1 MNRSNGAPSEQR
13 KLGPVGW
20 VSLCIL
26 LVGSASL
33 LYYIS
38 GADFSASDP
47 VTDGGTVHTA
57 QSSPANPSA
66 GSPEPSSPSPTSSTS
81 ARANYTSV
89 EQTSP
94 STDENAGSNRS
105 GSSSSSGS
113 ESTESTSSRADQS
126 FPDNYTRAKRLVNI
140 FHGESAGRTPT
151 FEVSDVW
158 TIEWEARGSM
168 FQAFVFDES
177 GDLHKIAVNR
187 SGMGQGGQS
196 GEVELETPGTYR
208 LKVNALSTWR
218 VRIVQGE

>member
-26 LVGSASL
+26 FVGSAAL

-38 GADFSASDP
+38 GADFSASDSI
-47 VTDGGTVHTA
+47 TGGGTVHTA
-57 QSSPANPSA
+57 QPSPANPSA
-66 GSPEPSSPSPTSSTS
+66 APSSPSSTSSTS
-81 ARANYTSV
+81 ARANYSSI
-89 EQTSP
+89 EQP
-94 STDENAGSNRS
+94 SSSTNEDVGSSRS
-105 GSSSSSGS
+105 GSASSSGS
-113 ESTESTSSRADQS
+113 ESTGSVSSGVDQS

-140 FHGESAGRTPT
+140 FHGKSSGRTAT

-177 GDLHKIAVNR
+177 GELHKIAVNR
-187 SGMGQGGQS
+187 SGMGRGGQS
-196 GEVELETPGTYR
+196 GKVELETPGTYR
-208 LKVNALSTWR
+208 LKINALSTWR